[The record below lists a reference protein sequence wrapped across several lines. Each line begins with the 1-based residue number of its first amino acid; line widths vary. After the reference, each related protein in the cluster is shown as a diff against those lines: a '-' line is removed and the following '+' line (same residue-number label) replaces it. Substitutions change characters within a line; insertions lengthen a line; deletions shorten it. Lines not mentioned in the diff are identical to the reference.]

1 MGTTLGYDLVDWCW
15 WIVVHGVN
23 VFDVD
28 VVMLLMVGLIFVVL
42 LHDVSSGT
50 IFRISKIGPNQ
61 SIGRV

>member
-1 MGTTLGYDLVDWCW
+1 MFLMWLIG
-15 WIVVHGVN
+15 VHGVN